1 MDTNKI
7 LSNLSSDVI
16 TNISSYLLGE
26 PKYMKFKYNNA
37 LKQIQKKCRPEIEDL
52 RYYNDITTNEYQ
64 YVFFFF
70 TVNPKYKTL
79 DYGSTL
85 IIRQTEMV
93 KDFIKKSFLSYLQPD
108 MKKYISIN
116 VEINVKEDDGEFYTY
131 EMDDN
136 VTIEWQ
142 TNNYNI
148 QDALN
153 KLYQDAINKID
164 YMYDDEHIEIEW
176 LQFWIEITIDPDEYQ

>member
-1 MDTNKI
+1 M

-16 TNISSYLLGE
+16 TNISSYILGE

-70 TVNPKYKTL
+70 TVDPKYKTL

-85 IIRQTEMV
+85 TIRQTEMV

-108 MKKYISIN
+108 MKKIYPL
-116 VEINVKEDDGEFYTY
+116 
-131 EMDDN
+131 M
-136 VTIEWQ
+136 
-142 TNNYNI
+142 
-148 QDALN
+148 L
-153 KLYQDAINKID
+153 KLMSKKMMENSTHMNWMI
-164 YMYDDEHIEIEW
+164 M
-176 LQFWIEITIDPDEYQ
+176 

>member
-1 MDTNKI
+1 
-7 LSNLSSDVI
+7 
-16 TNISSYLLGE
+16 
-26 PKYMKFKYNNA
+26 
-37 LKQIQKKCRPEIEDL
+37 
-52 RYYNDITTNEYQ
+52 
-64 YVFFFF
+64 
-70 TVNPKYKTL
+70 
-79 DYGSTL
+79 
-85 IIRQTEMV
+85 MV
-93 KDFIKKSFLSYLQPD
+93 KDFIKKSFLSYLPPD

-131 EMDDN
+131 ELDDN

-176 LQFWIEITIDPDEYQ
+176 LQFFIEIAIDPDEYK

>member
-1 MDTNKI
+1 MDTKQM

-52 RYYNDITTNEYQ
+52 RYYKDITTNEYQ
-64 YVFFFF
+64 YENYFY

-79 DYGSTL
+79 DYGLKL

-108 MKKYISIN
+108 MKKIYPL
-116 VEINVKEDDGEFYTY
+116 
-131 EMDDN
+131 M
-136 VTIEWQ
+136 
-142 TNNYNI
+142 
-148 QDALN
+148 L
-153 KLYQDAINKID
+153 KLMSKKMMENSTHMNWMI
-164 YMYDDEHIEIEW
+164 M
-176 LQFWIEITIDPDEYQ
+176 